1 MMKGRAQAKYT
12 ISVAAEL
19 TGVHPQ
25 TLRDYESK
33 GLLHPSRTAGNTRL
47 YSDADLVVVR
57 RIVAL
62 VEAGVNLTGVKR
74 IVKLQDDLE
83 ILQGRFDALEHETQ
97 TRSRR
102 RRKRG

>member
-1 MMKGRAQAKYT
+1 MKNGIAQAKYT

-33 GLLHPSRTAGNTRL
+33 GLLHPNRTAGNTRL
-47 YSDADLVVVR
+47 YSDADVVVVQ

-62 VEAGVNLTGVKR
+62 VEAGVNLAGVKR
-74 IVKLQDDLE
+74 IVELQDDLE
-83 ILQGRFDALEHETQ
+83 ILHARYDALEHETQ
-97 TRSRR
+97 TRRR
-102 RRKRG
+102 RTPKRG